1 MLLLHVNIDAITNRS
16 AAQSQRRSSPTPR
29 MGRAYNM
36 SIGTPLRQFVYR
48 QLEAERPEKRGLSPT
63 NWAILFLI
71 LFSLAL
77 YTAETEREI
86 QFEDGGILWF
96 LNVFVLLFFGAEF
109 VLRLCAVGVDE
120 RFRGW
125 RGLGNYVRSN
135 WLMVTV
141 DFVAF
146 APELFLLA
154 IGLSPPSLLRALR
167 VARLL
172 KIARYFPAFKL
183 VLDALRSCA
192 NELMAALA
200 VAVMLWYFASVLLY
214 LVEGDAQPEGFGS
227 ITRAMWWSVVT
238 LTTVGY
244 GDVYPTTAFG
254 KVVAGLIAILGIGA
268 VAMPSGILAGTFMEK
283 LRDRSGA
290 ASKDRAG

>member
-1 MLLLHVNIDAITNRS
+1 
-16 AAQSQRRSSPTPR
+16 
-29 MGRAYNM
+29 M
-36 SIGTPLRQFVYR
+36 SVRTSLRLSIYQ
-48 QLEAERPEKRGLSPT
+48 QLEAERPKKQGLSPI

-77 YTAETEREI
+77 YTAETERAI
-86 QFEDGGILWF
+86 QFEEGGIFWF
-96 LNVFVLLFFGAEF
+96 LNVLVLILFGAEF
-109 VLRLCAVGVDE
+109 VLRLCSVGVDE

-125 RGLGNYVRSN
+125 SGLGNYIRSN
-135 WLMVTV
+135 WLLVTV
-141 DFVAF
+141 DFLAF

-172 KIARYFPAFKL
+172 KMTRYFPAFKL
-183 VLDALRSCA
+183 VLDALRSCV
-192 NELMAALA
+192 NELLAALA

-214 LVEGDAQPEGFGS
+214 LAESEAQPDGFGS

-244 GDVYPTTAFG
+244 GDVYPVTALG
-254 KVVAGLIAILGIGA
+254 KIFAGFIAVLGIGA

-283 LRDRSGA
+283 LRDRNRVPTNNGA
-290 ASKDRAG
+290 GESSAATGETT